1 MEKPRIAQ
9 PLSQKSTVP
18 LLPLQSS
25 SVRDLSVC
33 ASFAFDLPHSFP
45 VLPCCESFLE
55 TFSLGSSDLPFF
67 YHFQPYHFQ
76 WTHHSSANLPIPA
89 HPVRCKVLVPISIHL
104 NPNSRATALHQ
115 QIRLLVKLMSPYHSF
130 NADLSISKELITPH
144 DANGLSW
151 GRILAHGIVVIVS
164 LVALIAVFLY
174 LVFSRGVKD
183 VTGNHLA
190 SHVYVLNIPAT
201 VLLLPATLSGIV
213 AVCSIGSVVFLSSCL
228 HARHI
233 VSKSETQRHALLSG
247 RDAALLVELLT
258 GRLSACCDGIKYSV
272 IHAGRASRPQIV
284 FASLLVSILL
294 LKR

>member
-1 MEKPRIAQ
+1 M
-9 PLSQKSTVP
+9 
-18 LLPLQSS
+18 
-25 SVRDLSVC
+25 
-33 ASFAFDLPHSFP
+33 
-45 VLPCCESFLE
+45 
-55 TFSLGSSDLPFF
+55 
-67 YHFQPYHFQ
+67 
-76 WTHHSSANLPIPA
+76 N
-89 HPVRCKVLVPISIHL
+89 
-104 NPNSRATALHQ
+104 
-115 QIRLLVKLMSPYHSF
+115 PYHSF
-130 NADLSISKELITPH
+130 NANLSISKELITPH

-190 SHVYVLNIPAT
+190 SHVYVLNIPVT

-213 AVCSIGSVVFLSSCL
+213 AVCSISSVVFLSSCL

-233 VSKSETQRHALLSG
+233 VSKPETQRHALLSG

-258 GRLSACCDGIKYSV
+258 GRLSACWDGIKYSV

-284 FASLLVSILL
+284 IASLLVSVLL